1 MKYKSVKGTFDI
13 LPRSSGGSLDL
24 RKALEN
30 ISQNVFQR
38 FGYWEIRT
46 PIIEERPLFVKSIGE
61 ETDIVTK
68 EMFSFK
74 DRGKRDL
81 VLRPEGTAPIVR
93 AYLEASLDKVDPF
106 QKFYYIGPM
115 FRAERPQAGR
125 MRQFHQ
131 IGAEAIGSTSPEIDA
146 EVIKLI
152 ATLLD
157 EMKISGYRIRINNL
171 GCKDDKAKLSK
182 TLRGLLIK
190 EKNALC
196 DDCKKRLEIN
206 PLRVLD
212 CKNESCRN
220 IIRGAFKTVEFLCKG
235 CEERFRKVLAY
246 LEDLKITY
254 EVDPYIVRGLDYYT
268 QTVFEVSHSALGSQD
283 ALGAGGRYD
292 NLISD
297 MGGPQ
302 LGAAGFALGIER
314 ILIAAAKQG
323 VTAYPGSAR
332 VVIYIATMGEAAHKK
347 GFELINSLR
356 SGERGNISFDMDYG
370 NKSLKAQM
378 READKL
384 GAELVLI
391 IGDDELFKGGVTL
404 KYMKVKDR
412 AQEFAGFNEVAQKI
426 REIPGRC

>member
-1 MKYKSVKGTFDI
+1 MKYKSVKGTADI
-13 LPRSSGGSLDL
+13 LPGPVGSIELCQ
-24 RKALEN
+24 AIEA
-30 ISQNVFQR
+30 ISQNIFQK
-38 FGYWEIRT
+38 FGYREIRT
-46 PIIEERPLFVKSIGE
+46 PIIEERSLFVKSIGE

-74 DRGKRDL
+74 DRGEREI

-93 AYLEASLDKVDPF
+93 AYLEANLHKTDAF

-131 IGAEAIGSTSPEIDA
+131 VGAEAIGSGLPEIDA
-146 EVIKLI
+146 EIIRLL
-152 ATLLD
+152 AALLD
-157 EMKISGYRIRINNL
+157 AMKIKGYKIRINNL
-171 GCKDDKAKLSK
+171 GCKDDKASLSK
-182 TLRGLLIK
+182 TLRNILAK

-196 DDCKKRLEIN
+196 DDCKKRLEMN

-220 IIRGAFKTVEFLCKG
+220 IVRGAFKSVKFLCNK
-235 CEERFRKVLAY
+235 CDDHFKKVLAC
-246 LEDLKITY
+246 LDDLNIKY
-254 EVDPYIVRGLDYYT
+254 ELDPYIVRGLDYYT
-268 QTVFEVSHSALGSQD
+268 QTVFEVTHPELGSQD

-302 LGAAGFALGIER
+302 IGAAGFALGVER
-314 ILIAAAKQG
+314 ILIVAAKQG
-323 VTAYPGSAR
+323 AAVYPDDKK
-332 VVIYIATMGEAAHKK
+332 VVYIATMGIVAKKK
-347 GFELINSLR
+347 GSELIDLLR
-356 SGERGNISFDMDYG
+356 SDKWEEKVSFDMDYE

-384 GAELVLI
+384 GAKLALI
-391 IGDDELFKGGVTL
+391 IGDDEISKGEVMLRDMVTR
-404 KYMKVKDR
+404 KQQSVKFDD
-412 AQEFAGFNEVAQKI
+412 AVKTIKGKI
-426 REIPGRC
+426 G

>member
-13 LPRSSGGSLDL
+13 LPQRAGGSLEL
-24 RKALEN
+24 RQALEA

-38 FGYWEIRT
+38 FGYREIRT
-46 PIIEERPLFVKSIGE
+46 PIIEEKSLFVKSVGE

-74 DRGKRDL
+74 DRGERDL

-93 AYLEASLDKVDPF
+93 AYLEANLYKVDSF

-131 IGAEAIGSTSPEIDA
+131 IGAEAIGSTNPEIDA
-146 EVIKLI
+146 EVIKLMT
-152 ATLLD
+152 TLLD
-157 EMKISGYRIRINNL
+157 EMKIKGYRIRVNNL
-171 GCKDDKAKLSK
+171 GCRDDKARLSK
-182 TLRGLLIK
+182 TLRTLLAK
-190 EKNALC
+190 KKNTLC
-196 DDCKKRLEIN
+196 EDCRKRLDVN

-212 CKNESCRN
+212 CKNESCRT
-220 IIRGAFKTVEFLCKG
+220 IIRSTFKSVEFLCKG
-235 CEERFRKVLAY
+235 CEEHFKKVLACLDGLNIAY
-246 LEDLKITY
+246 DM
-254 EVDPYIVRGLDYYT
+254 DPYIVRGLDYYT
-268 QTVFEVSHSALGSQD
+268 QTVFEVSHPDLGSQD

-323 VTAYPGSAR
+323 PIPFPGIP
-332 VVIYIATMGEAAHKK
+332 VVYIATMGEAARKK
-347 GFELINSLR
+347 GFELIHSLR
-356 SGERGNISFDMDYG
+356 SKEWENASFDMDYE
-370 NKSLKAQM
+370 NKSLKSQM
-378 READKL
+378 RQADKL
-384 GAELVLI
+384 GAALVLI
-391 IGDDELFKGGVTL
+391 IGDEELLKNGAAL
-404 KYMKVKDR
+404 KYMRTKDKP
-412 AQEFAGFNEVAQKI
+412 QEFVIFDGVAQRI
-426 REIPGRC
+426 REILTQC